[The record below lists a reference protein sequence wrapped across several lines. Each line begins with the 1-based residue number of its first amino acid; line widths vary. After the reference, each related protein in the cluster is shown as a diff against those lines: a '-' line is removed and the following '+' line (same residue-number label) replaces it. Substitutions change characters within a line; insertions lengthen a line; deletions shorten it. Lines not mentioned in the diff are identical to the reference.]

1 MEYTSLTPVSK
12 IQINQPSERPLD
24 RPTLVRPQR
33 TSTVLI
39 NEGGGG
45 GNNCAG
51 NSNSAPVQ
59 VVDPFLMMQRQMSTP
74 TMMDPNMML
83 QLQVNIKKPKINRI
97 GSLTFYFFRPRKPF
111 LIILTFSVKILAVF
125 RRDISLILY
134 IISNS
139 FEIDVYYGK
148 SLRLALLQI

>member
-39 NEGGGG
+39 NDGSIS
-45 GNNCAG
+45 APP
-51 NSNSAPVQ
+51 NSNNTVA
-59 VVDPFLMMQRQMSTP
+59 VDPFLMMQRQMSTP

-83 QLQVNIKKPKINRI
+83 QLQVKKKKPQKCRL
-97 GSLTFYFFRPRKPF
+97 GSL
-111 LIILTFSVKILAVF
+111 
-125 RRDISLILY
+125 
-134 IISNS
+134 
-139 FEIDVYYGK
+139 
-148 SLRLALLQI
+148 

>member
-39 NEGGGG
+39 NDGSIS
-45 GNNCAG
+45 APP
-51 NSNSAPVQ
+51 NSNPVA
-59 VVDPFLMMQRQMSTP
+59 VDPFLMMQRQMSTP

-83 QLQVNIKKPKINRI
+83 QLQVNIKKPKMNRI

-134 IISNS
+134 TIYNC
-139 FEIDVYYGK
+139 F
-148 SLRLALLQI
+148 

>member
-1 MEYTSLTPVSK
+1 MTPVSK

-39 NEGGGG
+39 NDGG
-45 GNNCAG
+45 NCAG
-51 NSNSAPVQ
+51 NSNSNPVA
-59 VVDPFLMMQRQMSTP
+59 VDPFLMMQRQMSTP

-148 SLRLALLQI
+148 SLRLTLLQI

>member
-83 QLQVNIKKPKINRI
+83 QLQVNINRI

-139 FEIDVYYGK
+139 FKIDVYYGK

>member
-83 QLQVNIKKPKINRI
+83 QLQVNINRI

-125 RRDISLILY
+125 RRDISLIL
-134 IISNS
+134 
-139 FEIDVYYGK
+139 
-148 SLRLALLQI
+148 

>member
-39 NEGGGG
+39 NEGG

-97 GSLTFYFFRPRKPF
+97 GSLTFYFFRPRKCF
-111 LIILTFSVKILAVF
+111 LIILTFSVKILAYF

-139 FEIDVYYGK
+139 FEIDVNYGK
-148 SLRLALLQI
+148 SLRLTLLQI

>member
-97 GSLTFYFFRPRKPF
+97 GSLTFYFFRPRKCF

-139 FEIDVYYGK
+139 FKINVYYGK
-148 SLRLALLQI
+148 SLRLTLLQI

>member
-39 NEGGGG
+39 NDDSIS
-45 GNNCAG
+45 AQAP
-51 NSNSAPVQ
+51 NSNPVA
-59 VVDPFLMMQRQMSTP
+59 VDPFLMMQRQMSTP

-83 QLQVNIKKPKINRI
+83 QLQVRMKPKKYRL
-97 GSLTFYFFRPRKPF
+97 GSL
-111 LIILTFSVKILAVF
+111 
-125 RRDISLILY
+125 
-134 IISNS
+134 
-139 FEIDVYYGK
+139 
-148 SLRLALLQI
+148 

>member
-45 GNNCAG
+45 GNNCAV

-83 QLQVNIKKPKINRI
+83 QLQVNINRI
-97 GSLTFYFFRPRKPF
+97 GSLTFYFFRPKCHSKVLKCEKKYIY
-111 LIILTFSVKILAVF
+111 LIHNHFCLLFVK
-125 RRDISLILY
+125 
-134 IISNS
+134 
-139 FEIDVYYGK
+139 
-148 SLRLALLQI
+148 

>member
-83 QLQVNIKKPKINRI
+83 QLQVNINRI

-139 FEIDVYYGK
+139 FEINVYYGK
-148 SLRLALLQI
+148 SLRLTLLQI